1 MVGAKRDAELT
12 KQTRTNHEHEVVSR
26 QSETKVLA
34 PVAAAYIEDW
44 LLRISCV

>member
-12 KQTRTNHEHEVVSR
+12 KHAHKPRTRGRESTKRN
-26 QSETKVLA
+26 KVLA